1 MNLNYLELLPDEML
15 LKVLIETDDLKTLSK
30 WCRTSKRVNRICQ
43 DEGLWKQKYLKDFG
57 ETKLIESETW
67 RERYKQTTSFG
78 INSPISAG
86 RDHYGIIDQKGNLYM
101 VGNNKLGQLGV
112 GKGVKESKI
121 PILVKFPEKSQKV
134 ISISASTSITGAVTE
149 DGKVYF
155 WGFNGQEKFFPYTDN
170 NPYIWLPKELIFLPS
185 IEKARKIVI
194 SEMGYVILL
203 EDGSVYFSVY
213 DYHVDYNISFMK
225 GHLKLDAIDIS
236 VGGDFDN
243 SEGVLAIITKD
254 HKLYMWGDLIDFIRN
269 GNDTIRNPKYI
280 PLPELVINVVLGTDY
295 AMVLSTTG
303 NVYTFG
309 RNLRREFWIDSDI
322 DSDIEMVH
330 RPILVRFPEK
340 IVQIETYAALS
351 ITGRLYMWGSD
362 LDNKINSE
370 ISSGLTKSTYFSPA
384 EISLGVPVNFVS
396 VGNSFTIAV
405 SNDQVVN
412 YWKSQIN

>member
-1 MNLNYLELLPDEML
+1 MNLNYLDLLPDEML
-15 LKVLIETDDLKTLSK
+15 LKLLVETDDLETLSK
-30 WCRTSKRVNRICQ
+30 WCQTSKRVNRIYQ

-67 RERYKQTTSFG
+67 RELYKRRTLN
-78 INSPISAG
+78 INSPISSG

-112 GKGVKESKI
+112 GKDIKKSEI
-121 PILVKFPEKSQKV
+121 PILVNFPGKYQKV
-134 ISISASTSITGAVTE
+134 ISISASSSNTGAVTE

-155 WGFNGQEKFFPYTDN
+155 WGFNGQEIFFSYTDN
-170 NPYIWLPKELIFLPS
+170 NPYIWLPKELISLPS

-194 SEMGYVILL
+194 SEMGYIVLL

-236 VGGDFDN
+236 VGGDFDT
-243 SEGVLAIITKD
+243 SDGVLAIITKD
-254 HKLYMWGDLIDFIRN
+254 HKLYMWGDLIDFIKN
-269 GNDTIRNPKYI
+269 SNDIISKPKYM
-280 PLPELVINVVLGTDY
+280 PLPEPVIKVVLGTDY

-309 RNLRREFWIDSDI
+309 RNMRREFWIGSDT
-322 DSDIEMVH
+322 EMVH
-330 RPILVRFPEK
+330 KPILVRFPEK

-351 ITGRLYMWGSD
+351 ITGRLYMWGSN
-362 LDNKINSE
+362 LDNKIESE
-370 ISSGLTKSTYFSPA
+370 FRGGLTKSTYFRPA
-384 EISLGVPVNFVS
+384 EISFGVPVNFVS

-405 SNDQVVN
+405 SNDGVVN
-412 YWKSQIN
+412 YWDFK